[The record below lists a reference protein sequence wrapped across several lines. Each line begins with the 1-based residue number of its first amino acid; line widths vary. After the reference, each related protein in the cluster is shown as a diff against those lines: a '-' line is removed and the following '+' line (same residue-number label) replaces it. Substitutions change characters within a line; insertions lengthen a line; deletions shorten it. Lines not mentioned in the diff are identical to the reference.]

1 MPGPKSRALPLAGL
15 VLLASCSGGDD
26 RREAEILDAELRGES
41 VTLTI
46 GTCDA
51 EDNRAEVAVNE
62 DEVVITVSTH
72 DPVGGDDCADGLT
85 VDLPEPL
92 DGRLIMRNGSTSE
105 QVMLTFLN

>member
-1 MPGPKSRALPLAGL
+1 M
-15 VLLASCSGGDD
+15 
-26 RREAEILDAELRGES
+26 S

-46 GTCDA
+46 GACNA

-92 DGRLIMRNGSTSE
+92 DGRPIVDGSTSE
-105 QVMLTFLN
+105 QVTLTFLN